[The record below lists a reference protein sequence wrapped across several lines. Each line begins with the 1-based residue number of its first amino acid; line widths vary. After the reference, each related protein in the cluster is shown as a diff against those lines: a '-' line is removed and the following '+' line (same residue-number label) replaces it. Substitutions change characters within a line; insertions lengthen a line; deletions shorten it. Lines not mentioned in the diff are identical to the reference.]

1 METSPTLDA
10 RKHPGINSEMK
21 IMPTDEDLNA
31 LSPTVV
37 MKPAPRR
44 MRVVFSDEV
53 IADSTNARVMY
64 ETHHPPVYYFPVSDV
79 RMDLLEPTNHGS
91 T

>member
-1 METSPTLDA
+1 MS
-10 RKHPGINSEMK
+10 
-21 IMPTDEDLNA
+21 TDEDLNA
-31 LSPTVV
+31 ASQTVV

-44 MRVVFSDEV
+44 VRVVFSDET
-53 IADSTNARVMY
+53 IADSTNARVMF
-64 ETHHPPVYYFPVSDV
+64 ETNHLPVYYFPVSDV

>member
-1 METSPTLDA
+1 
-10 RKHPGINSEMK
+10 
-21 IMPTDEDLNA
+21 MPTDEDSNPV
-31 LSPTVV
+31 SRTQTQTVV

-44 MRVVFSDEV
+44 MRVLFGDET
-53 IADSTNARVMY
+53 IADSTNALVMN
-64 ETHHPPVYYFPVSDV
+64 ETHHLPAYYFPVSDV

>member
-1 METSPTLDA
+1 
-10 RKHPGINSEMK
+10 
-21 IMPTDEDLNA
+21 MPLNEELNA
-31 LSPTVV
+31 VSPTVA

-44 MRVVFSDEV
+44 MRVVFNDET
-53 IADSTNARVMY
+53 IADSTNALVMY
-64 ETHHPPVYYFPVSDV
+64 ETHHPSVYYFPVSDV